1 MEQSKPGINDGKGSI
16 IIGAIDDETKLPL
29 RMEDVDDF
37 DDDPPTPR
45 PIEISKKQVVINTAG
60 RTVLVPPKKD
70 EPILPVPTPVVAV
83 VADDLKVTDFN
94 EEDSKDNETFPTPVP
109 IIPSVVNK
117 DANESKDNKE
127 STANVDTAVIIS
139 PNNDDTTS
147 NTNPAVDTNVTNHEP
162 NPPAGDDVVPMMNQP
177 LPRGFLSLRW
187 GSTKPAAS
195 ISSSLKP
202 EERNIEQPAP
212 RAGTKWKPPSLE
224 KANEYRLQ
232 TMYREGTAPLWSTD
246 LVEASDLSRGVV
258 LHFFFLR
265 SVIICM
271 CVMTLLSFP
280 ILIFC
285 YYGSRIPLAL
295 QDPIGLYRFTLGNL
309 GYDPTRLNLLDWLPS
324 LYHNLN

>member
-1 MEQSKPGINDGKGSI
+1 MEPNKPGISDGKGSI

-29 RMEDVDDF
+29 RMEDIDDF

-60 RTVLVPPKKD
+60 RTVLEPPKK
-70 EPILPVPTPVVAV
+70 EVPILPVPSPVVV
-83 VADDLKVTDFN
+83 VADDLKVTDFHD
-94 EEDSKDNETFPTPVP
+94 EDSKDNETSPTPAP
-109 IIPSVVNK
+109 IIPTVINK
-117 DANESKDNKE
+117 DTNESKDNKE
-127 STANVDTAVIIS
+127 TTAIVNAAA
-139 PNNDDTTS
+139 PNNDGITS
-147 NTNPAVDTNVTNHEP
+147 NTNPAVDTNTTKQEP
-162 NPPAGDDVVPMMNQP
+162 KPPPADDDVVPLMNQR
-177 LPRGFLSLRW
+177 LPRGFLSMRW
-187 GSTKPAAS
+187 GSTKAVAAS
-195 ISSSLKP
+195 LPSSIQP
-202 EERNIEQPAP
+202 EKSIKQPVP
-212 RAGTKWKPPSLE
+212 MEGTKWKPPSLDQ
-224 KANEYRLQ
+224 ANEYRLQ
-232 TMYREGTAPLWSTD
+232 TMYREGSAPLWETD

-309 GYDPTRLNLLDWLPS
+309 GYDPTRLDLLDCLPS
-324 LYHNLN
+324 CHNLN